1 MLWART
7 LTVAALVALPLLAAG
22 FGLRLGLPW
31 RAAWLG
37 ALLLGALPLIS
48 LAQVPLLARL
58 ELKPKEIYR
67 SSALSMAGLSV
78 LALLASAPDVSRL
91 GLVPLDLAVDVPRAG
106 ALALLV
112 GLLTVLFMPVDR
124 WVGQPA
130 SDLTRLVI
138 PQTTSERF
146 AFVGVTVVAA
156 LGEEI
161 VFRGYLVS
169 MLAPSFGGVWP
180 ALGISSLAF
189 GLLHAYQGPVG
200 IVRTALLGALLG
212 AGWLVWGSLWPAIA
226 AHFALNLFGGLWLG
240 PRLYRETPDPDQNPD
255 PYQG

>member
-1 MLWART
+1 MVWARVF
-7 LTVAALVALPLLAAG
+7 TVAALVALPLLAAG

-31 RAAWLG
+31 RDAWLG
-37 ALLLGALPLIS
+37 ALLLGALPLVS
-48 LAQVPLLARL
+48 LAQVPLLAQL

-78 LALLASAPDVSRL
+78 LALLASTPDFARL
-91 GLVPLDLAVDVPRAG
+91 GLVPVDLAVDVPRAG
-106 ALALLV
+106 ALALLT

-124 WVGQPA
+124 WLGQPA

-156 LGEEI
+156 VGEEI

-169 MLAPSFGGVWP
+169 MLAPSFGGSWP
-180 ALGISSLAF
+180 ALAISSLAF

-226 AHFALNLFGGLWLG
+226 AHFVLNLFGGLWLG
-240 PRLYRETPDPDQNPD
+240 PRLYRETP
-255 PYQG
+255 